1 MEMYSKLFYTKYC
14 LSNIFTIISD
24 MEINFEKKKKT
35 KTKKTHTVETIP
47 KSYRKILETE
57 ANSILL
63 THIYMTPNTH
73 IHDS

>member
-24 MEINFEKKKKT
+24 MELNFEKKNKK
-35 KTKKTHTVETIP
+35 KHTVETIP

-57 ANSILL
+57 AKSILL
-63 THIYMTPNTH
+63 THIYMNAHFLDLVPTLQ
-73 IHDS
+73 